1 MRKAGFLMI
10 MALLA
15 LPASALAQAD
25 EYSKPSLKEMTPKW
39 QAALNAGDAAGVAAL
54 YTDDGVLH
62 PPNSAP
68 VNGRDAIEAFWAGV
82 TEAGVSGELTAQEMY
97 GMGEAAAEVGAYVLT
112 AADGSHVDHGHY
124 TLVYEKVD
132 GRWQIASDMWN
143 SDMSQ

>member
-1 MRKAGFLMI
+1 MRKAGFLI
-10 MALLA
+10 VMALLA

-82 TEAGVSGELTAQEMY
+82 TEA
-97 GMGEAAAEVGAYVLT
+97 
-112 AADGSHVDHGHY
+112 
-124 TLVYEKVD
+124 
-132 GRWQIASDMWN
+132 
-143 SDMSQ
+143 

>member
-1 MRKAGFLMI
+1 MRKAGFLII

-82 TEAGVSGELTAQEMY
+82 TEAGVSGELTALEMY
-97 GMGEAAAEVGAYVLT
+97 GMGEAAADSGQQTYCLSRSPWS
-112 AADGSHVDHGHY
+112 DSCHRP
-124 TLVYEKVD
+124 
-132 GRWQIASDMWN
+132 GR
-143 SDMSQ
+143 